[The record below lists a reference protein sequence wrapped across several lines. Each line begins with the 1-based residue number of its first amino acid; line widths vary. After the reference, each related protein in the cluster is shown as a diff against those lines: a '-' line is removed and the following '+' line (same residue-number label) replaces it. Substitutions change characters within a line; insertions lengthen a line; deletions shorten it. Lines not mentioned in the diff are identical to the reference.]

1 MDGLIENLSG
11 ASIPD
16 RAFSPNPLRRPVMI
30 ELSHASIME
39 ELPTHIPTPEEH
51 PAGSGSFGSVLFV
64 LAAIFLAYILRLA
77 VPQEDNAIELG
88 ILLIA
93 VGFAQIWL
101 IFNFLK
107 AFRK

>member
-1 MDGLIENLSG
+1 MIEN
-11 ASIPD
+11 
-16 RAFSPNPLRRPVMI
+16 
-30 ELSHASIME
+30 SHASIMD
-39 ELPTHIPTPEEH
+39 ELPTHIPVAEEH
-51 PAGSGSFGSVLFV
+51 PAGSWSFGAVLSI

-77 VPQEDNAIELG
+77 VPNEDNAIELG

-107 AFRK
+107 SIRK

>member
-1 MDGLIENLSG
+1 
-11 ASIPD
+11 
-16 RAFSPNPLRRPVMI
+16 MI
-30 ELSHASIME
+30 EDSRNPRTDG
-39 ELPTHIPTPEEH
+39 LPTHIPVPEEH
-51 PAGSGSFGSVLFV
+51 PPGSWSFGAVLSVVSAV
-64 LAAIFLAYILRLA
+64 LLAYILRLA

-107 AFRK
+107 SFRK

>member
-1 MDGLIENLSG
+1 MSDD
-11 ASIPD
+11 PD
-16 RAFSPNPLRRPVMI
+16 
-30 ELSHASIME
+30 ELSKDG
-39 ELPTHIPTPEEH
+39 LPTHIPASEQ
-51 PAGSGSFGSVLFV
+51 PAASGSFGAVLSV

>member
-1 MDGLIENLSG
+1 
-11 ASIPD
+11 
-16 RAFSPNPLRRPVMI
+16 MI
-30 ELSHASIME
+30 EDSYASTVD
-39 ELPTHIPTPEEH
+39 ELPTHIPVAEEH
-51 PAGSGSFGSVLFV
+51 PAGSWSFGALLSV

-77 VPQEDNAIELG
+77 VPNEDNAIELG

-107 AFRK
+107 AIRK

>member
-1 MDGLIENLSG
+1 MIEN
-11 ASIPD
+11 
-16 RAFSPNPLRRPVMI
+16 
-30 ELSHASIME
+30 SHASIMD
-39 ELPTHIPTPEEH
+39 ELPTHIPTAEEH
-51 PAGSGSFGSVLFV
+51 PAGSWSFGAVLSV

-77 VPQEDNAIELG
+77 VPNEDNAIELG

-107 AFRK
+107 AIRK